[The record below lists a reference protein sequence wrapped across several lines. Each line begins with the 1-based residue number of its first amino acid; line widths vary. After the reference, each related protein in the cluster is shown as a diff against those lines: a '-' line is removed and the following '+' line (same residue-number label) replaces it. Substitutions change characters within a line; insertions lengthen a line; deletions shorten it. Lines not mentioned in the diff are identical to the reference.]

1 MRLGVVTGAVWSSK
15 KCPDLAG
22 LSFLR
27 VESGAEELVAADMV
41 GAGQG
46 DRVLLA
52 FGGAARLERIAPID
66 AAIIAIVDEAEE

>member
-1 MRLGVVTGAVWSSK
+1 MRLGRVTGAVWSSK
-15 KCPDLAG
+15 KCPDLSG
-22 LSFLR
+22 ISFLR
-27 VESGAEELVAADMV
+27 VASGHEEIVAADLV